1 MEKKR
6 NSPAENLP
14 PWRVTSE
21 GDFWDVASRERPAI
35 LLPFGGEF
43 QWFGS
48 HWVVPGVYST
58 AKALVVDFC
67 RQVDVDAMR
76 AFQEKHRLTPDRD
89 DIRNY
94 TREEAARIEAESPMG
109 FFFHVAAQV
118 NGKELPMS
126 RGSGVGY
133 IPYQVEASA
142 EALSVVLHYG
152 LDPSTCWYILR
163 CIFPWRRRQQVE
175 SLSFRLEVEPVRQ
188 PGQPFQIQPGEKVEL
203 THPQTGERYTLTAL
217 DLVPDT
223 VDSNFPDMED
233 WDVPNHLWKLVYTL
247 EPELEELVLQD
258 AEEGDP
264 MRPKAPR
271 EDGAVGGTVG
281 CAPLQPVKKKTSP
294 GPASIGVIG
303 GAAELV
309 EIQAGH
315 QVAFSSLRFEPA
327 ASVTWLPMFQG
338 MAVEGITVDMLPQA

>member
-6 NSPAENLP
+6 NNPAKNLP

-76 AFQEKHRLTPDRD
+76 AFQEKYHLAPDRD

-133 IPYQVEASA
+133 IPYQVEASD
-142 EALSVVLHYG
+142 EALSVILHYG

-163 CIFPWRRRQQVE
+163 CVFPWRRRQQVE

-188 PGQPFQIQPGEKVEL
+188 PGQPFQIQPGERVEL

-217 DLVPDT
+217 KLVPDT
-223 VDSNFPDMED
+223 VNSNFPDMED
-233 WDVPNHLWKLVYTL
+233 WEVPNHL
-247 EPELEELVLQD
+247 
-258 AEEGDP
+258 
-264 MRPKAPR
+264 
-271 EDGAVGGTVG
+271 
-281 CAPLQPVKKKTSP
+281 
-294 GPASIGVIG
+294 
-303 GAAELV
+303 
-309 EIQAGH
+309 
-315 QVAFSSLRFEPA
+315 
-327 ASVTWLPMFQG
+327 
-338 MAVEGITVDMLPQA
+338 

>member
-6 NSPAENLP
+6 NSPAKNLP
-14 PWRVTSE
+14 SWRVTSE
-21 GDFWDVASRERPAI
+21 GSFWDVASRERPAI

-76 AFQEKHRLTPDRD
+76 AFQEKYHLAPDRD

-142 EALSVVLHYG
+142 EALSVILHYG

-163 CIFPWRRRQQVE
+163 CVFPWRRRQQVE

-188 PGQPFQIQPGEKVEL
+188 PGQAFQIQPGERVEL
-203 THPQTGERYTLTAL
+203 TI
-217 DLVPDT
+217 
-223 VDSNFPDMED
+223 
-233 WDVPNHLWKLVYTL
+233 
-247 EPELEELVLQD
+247 
-258 AEEGDP
+258 
-264 MRPKAPR
+264 PR
-271 EDGAVGGTVG
+271 QGRGT
-281 CAPLQPVKKKTSP
+281 PSP
-294 GPASIGVIG
+294 P
-303 GAAELV
+303 
-309 EIQAGH
+309 
-315 QVAFSSLRFEPA
+315 
-327 ASVTWLPMFQG
+327 
-338 MAVEGITVDMLPQA
+338 

>member
-6 NSPAENLP
+6 NNPAKNLP

-76 AFQEKHRLTPDRD
+76 AFQEKHHLTLARD

-152 LDPSTCWYILR
+152 LDQSTCWYILR
-163 CIFPWRRRQQVE
+163 CIFPWRRRQQV
-175 SLSFRLEVEPVRQ
+175 
-188 PGQPFQIQPGEKVEL
+188 
-203 THPQTGERYTLTAL
+203 
-217 DLVPDT
+217 
-223 VDSNFPDMED
+223 D
-233 WDVPNHLWKLVYTL
+233 WSKP
-247 EPELEELVLQD
+247 
-258 AEEGDP
+258 
-264 MRPKAPR
+264 
-271 EDGAVGGTVG
+271 
-281 CAPLQPVKKKTSP
+281 
-294 GPASIGVIG
+294 
-303 GAAELV
+303 
-309 EIQAGH
+309 
-315 QVAFSSLRFEPA
+315 
-327 ASVTWLPMFQG
+327 
-338 MAVEGITVDMLPQA
+338 